1 MAVYRV
7 SKQLWFCAA
16 HQVRLSEDRCE
27 NLHGHNY
34 RLVVHAE
41 ATRLDRT
48 SYVLD
53 FARLKK
59 TAVAAAARF
68 DHGNINEIEPFQEG
82 GRNPTA
88 EELARFFCE
97 ELARELDDDR
107 VRICRVEVFETE
119 NNRAEYV
126 P

>member
-1 MAVYRV
+1 VGTFRV
-7 SKQLWFCAA
+7 SRQLWFCAA
-16 HQVRLSEDRCE
+16 HQVRLSDSVCE

-34 RLVVHAE
+34 RVVVHAE
-41 ATRLDRT
+41 ATQLDRT

-59 TAVAAAARF
+59 SAAAAAARF
-68 DHGNINEIEPFQEG
+68 DHRNINEIEPFQEG

-88 EELARFFCE
+88 EELARFLCE
-97 ELARELDDDR
+97 ELRRELDDDR
-107 VRICRVEVFETE
+107 VRICRVEVFESDD
-119 NNRAEYV
+119 NRAEYV

>member
-1 MAVYRV
+1 
-7 SKQLWFCAA
+7 
-16 HQVRLSEDRCE
+16 
-27 NLHGHNY
+27 HNY

-41 ATRLDRT
+41 TTRLDRT